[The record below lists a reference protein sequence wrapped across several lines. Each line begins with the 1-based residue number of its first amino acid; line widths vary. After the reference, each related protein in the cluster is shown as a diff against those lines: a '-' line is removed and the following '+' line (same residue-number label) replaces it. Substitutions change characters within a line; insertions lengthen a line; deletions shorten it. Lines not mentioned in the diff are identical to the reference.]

1 MTRTL
6 SPATIKAMYSTESSE
21 ILITLLKI
29 TIPAVGTT
37 LEKIIYLADNYIDRL
52 SATVNDPEIIYGVT
66 SNSIQYRFL
75 PMEIVLPNDDAA
87 SAPKCTITLHDVT
100 RYLIADLRNLTEAPA
115 VDLKLVL
122 SSSPNLEEISFT
134 GFKLTNITYNAETI
148 SAELTMPS
156 LEVEPFPA
164 YSFTPAYF
172 PGLF

>member
-21 ILITLLKI
+21 ILITLLKL
-29 TIPAVGTT
+29 TIPAIGTIP
-37 LEKIIYLADNYIDRL
+37 EKIIYLADNYLYRL
-52 SATVNDPEIIYGVT
+52 SALETDKDIVYGVT
-66 SNSIQYRFL
+66 SLGINYIFL
-75 PMEIVLPNDDAA
+75 PMEITLPNDDAG
-87 SAPKCTITLHDVT
+87 SAPRCSITLHDVT
-100 RYLIADLRNLTEAPA
+100 RFLIPSLRALTEAPL
-115 VDLKLVL
+115 VDISLVL
-122 SSSPNLEEISFT
+122 SSSPNNIEISYS

-164 YSFTPAYF
+164 FSFTPAYF